1 MLGVVAVQLLE
12 DALDVL
18 IEELSQLLLLRPG
31 KAKVDVLAGLRQ

>member
-18 IEELSQLLLLRPG
+18 IEELSQLLLLRPS
-31 KAKVDVLAGLRQ
+31 KAKVDVLASFRE